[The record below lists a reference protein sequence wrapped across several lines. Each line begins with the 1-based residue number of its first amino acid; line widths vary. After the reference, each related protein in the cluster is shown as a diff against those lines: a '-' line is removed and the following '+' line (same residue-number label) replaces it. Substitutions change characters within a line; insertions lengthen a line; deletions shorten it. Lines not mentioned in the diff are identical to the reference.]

1 MPPIPPTSACSSG
14 SRSPKPRATSSVKPY
29 AAAGIPL
36 PTNRLPLDTRFFDTP
51 VVRVIPES
59 VKGGVDLR
67 IELRSQARYELQQ
80 ASGLITIA
88 FQRS

>member
-1 MPPIPPTSACSSG
+1 MLVHSDRPLD
-14 SRSPKPRATSSVKPY
+14 Y
-29 AAAGIPL
+29 AVTGGGQVVVVHLRGAGIPL

-51 VVRVIPES
+51 VVRVIPEP